1 MESSV
6 MVEMDDWK
14 LITQAARGNMD
25 AFTKIVQ
32 RYQKPIIG
40 FCYHMTGSQMDA
52 EDAAQESFVRLYTAL
67 PRLRPDKPFSTVL
80 FAIARNTSL
89 NHIRSRSRH
98 QRRLEAMKNEPPEN
112 PIRQPDRHAQAGDIK
127 EALKKIMET
136 LPIEYKEALV
146 LREYQGFDY
155 QHISEILACPV
166 GTVRSRL
173 ARARELVR
181 TQLTAYGE
189 GAL

>member
-1 MESSV
+1 

-14 LITQAARGNMD
+14 LITQAAGGDMD

-40 FCYHMTGSQMDA
+40 FCYHMTGSRTDA
-52 EDAAQESFVRLYTAL
+52 EDAAQESFVRLYKAL
-67 PRLRPDKPFSTVL
+67 PRLRPEKPFPTVL
-80 FAIARNTSL
+80 FAIARNTAL

-98 QRRLEAMKNEPPEN
+98 QRRLEAFKSEHSKSPSE
-112 PIRQPDRHAQAGDIK
+112 QPDQNAHAGDIAR
-127 EALKKIMET
+127 ALAAALET
-136 LPIEYKEALV
+136 LPLEYKEALV

-155 QHISEILACPV
+155 QHIAEILACPV

-181 TQLTAYGE
+181 TQLIAYGE